1 MLVLFTTTN
10 EQCTYTICIVACIQG
25 GSQVL
30 QKLSFMTAKQLP
42 YKDASINYTVSGK
55 GNAVVLLHGFA
66 EDRSIWD
73 SFIGVLSEQFLLLV
87 PDLPGSGKSSL
98 ITEANTGL
106 EDYAECIHL
115 MLTKEDITECCMIGH
130 SMGGYISLAFAEKYP
145 GMLTGLG
152 LFHSSAYAD
161 DDAKKETRR
170 KAISFINEKG
180 ADSFL
185 KTSIPGLFANSEKQ
199 QAAVDDLLVKGRRF
213 SPQALTQY
221 YEAMI
226 ARPDRT
232 AVLLSAS
239 FPVLF
244 ILGKHDKAVPFDQGL
259 KQSHLPAES
268 HISILRE
275 SGHMGM
281 IEEEE
286 KALKTLAD
294 FLHSVYV

>member
-1 MLVLFTTTN
+1 
-10 EQCTYTICIVACIQG
+10 
-25 GSQVL
+25 
-30 QKLSFMTAKQLP
+30 MTEKQLS
-42 YKDASINYTVSGK
+42 YKDATMNYSVSGK
-55 GNAVVLLHGFA
+55 GNALVLLHGFA

-73 SFIGVLSEQFLLLV
+73 NFIEALSEQFLLLV
-87 PDLPGSGKSSL
+87 PDLPGSGNSSL
-98 ITEANTGL
+98 INEANIGL
-106 EDYAECIHL
+106 EDYADCIHL
-115 MLTKEDITECCMIGH
+115 MLTKEDILQCCIVGH

-145 GMLTGLG
+145 DMLTGLG

-161 DDAKKETRR
+161 DEEKKETRR
-170 KAISFINEKG
+170 KAINFINEKG

-185 KTSIPGLFANSEKQ
+185 KTSIPGLFADSEKQ
-199 QAAVDDLLVKGRRF
+199 HLAIQELLMKGRQF

-232 AVLLSAS
+232 AVLLSAG

-275 SGHMGM
+275 SAHMGM

-286 KALKTLAD
+286 KAGKTLAD